1 MSQEVSQVVPLAE
14 TDTATDTAGAA
25 APQEQPGEELDV
37 RAAPGTDR
45 LGMSIIGAMP
55 SGKRV
60 RARLSRF
67 NAPWQSATLIS
78 EELQPLI
85 DAHRG
90 AHPKADIRLLQRA
103 YETASRWH
111 AGQFRKSG
119 DEYITHPLAVAS
131 ILADLGMDTTTLVA
145 ALLHDTI
152 EDTEYTL
159 EQVRA
164 DFGDEVGLLVDGVT
178 KLDKVKLG
186 DSAKAETIRKM
197 VVSTAKDPR
206 VLVVKLADRLHN
218 MRTLNF
224 LPPPKREQ
232 KARETL
238 EILAPLAHRLG
249 MNTVKWELEDLSFAT
264 LFPKRFKEIQRLV
277 GEHTPQRDGLL
288 RQVTDRVGQDLRGA
302 KINAKVSGRPKH
314 LYSIYQKMIVRG
326 RDFNEIYDLVGVRIL
341 VDTVRDCY
349 AALGVIHAAWQPVPG
364 RFKDYIA
371 MPKMN
376 FYQSLHTTVIGPT
389 GKPVEMQIRTHAMHG
404 TAEYGIAAHWK
415 YKEGKA
421 STMAGPSTHID
432 GMTWL
437 RQLLDWQRETS
448 DPGEFLDALRHDLSS
463 QEVFVFTPKGEVI
476 ALPNGSTPVDF
487 AYAVHTEVGHRCI
500 GARVNSKL
508 VPLESTLSNGDVV
521 EIFTSKSET
530 AGPTQDWL
538 GFVKSS
544 RARTKI
550 RQYFNKERRD
560 EAIDAGKDMLAR
572 AMRRQG
578 LPLQRLLTAGGLLAI
593 ARELHLG
600 DITALYAA
608 VGEGQVSA
616 QAVVQRLVAGY
627 GGEEGTLEDIS
638 EITVPSR
645 PGRTTRPG
653 HDPGVE
659 VKGVSNVWIKLARC
673 CTPVPGDTIFGFM
686 TRSGGISV
694 HREDCT
700 NSEELKAQGERLVEV
715 SWKPTAGSMF
725 LVAIQVEALDR
736 HKLLADITRALSE
749 ERVNI
754 LSATV
759 TTTRD
764 RIAVSRFS
772 FEMADPKHLGHLLN
786 AVRNVE
792 GVMDCY
798 RVTSGA

>member
-1 MSQEVSQVVPLAE
+1 MSQEVSPAATVAE
-14 TDTATDTAGAA
+14 TQAA
-25 APQEQPGEELDV
+25 VPPDAANGQTGPAEQTPEV

-45 LGMSIIGAMP
+45 LGMSIIGAVP
-55 SGKRV
+55 SGRRV

-67 NAPWQSATLIS
+67 NAPWQSASIS
-78 EELQPLI
+78 EELEPLI
-85 DAHRG
+85 GAHRA
-90 AHPKADIRLLQRA
+90 AHPKADIKVLQKA
-103 YETASRWH
+103 YETARQWH
-111 AGQFRKSG
+111 DGQFRKSG

-164 DFGDEVGLLVDGVT
+164 DFGEEVALLVDGVT

-249 MNTVKWELEDLSFAT
+249 MNTVKWELEDLSFAH

-277 GEHTPQRDGLL
+277 GEHTPQRDNLL
-288 RQVTDRVGQDLRGA
+288 RQVTDRVGNDLRSA

-421 STMAGPSTHID
+421 ATVTGPSSHID

-463 QEVFVFTPKGEVI
+463 QEVFVFTPKGEVL

-544 RARTKI
+544 RAKTKI

-600 DITALYAA
+600 DITSLYAA
-608 VGEGQVSA
+608 VGEGHVSA
-616 QAVVQRLVAGY
+616 QAVVQKLVAGY
-627 GGEEGTLEDIS
+627 GGEEGALEDIS
-638 EITVPSR
+638 ETTVPTRPSR
-645 PGRTTRPG
+645 TRAPG

-694 HREDCT
+694 HRSDCT
-700 NSEELKAQGERLVEV
+700 NSEELRAQADRVVEV
-715 SWKPTAGSMF
+715 TWKPTAGSMF

-786 AVRNVE
+786 AVRQVE

>member
-1 MSQEVSQVVPLAE
+1 
-14 TDTATDTAGAA
+14 
-25 APQEQPGEELDV
+25 
-37 RAAPGTDR
+37 
-45 LGMSIIGAMP
+45 
-55 SGKRV
+55 
-60 RARLSRF
+60 
-67 NAPWQSATLIS
+67 
-78 EELQPLI
+78 
-85 DAHRG
+85 
-90 AHPKADIRLLQRA
+90 
-103 YETASRWH
+103 
-111 AGQFRKSG
+111 
-119 DEYITHPLAVAS
+119 
-131 ILADLGMDTTTLVA
+131 
-145 ALLHDTI
+145 
-152 EDTEYTL
+152 
-159 EQVRA
+159 
-164 DFGDEVGLLVDGVT
+164 
-178 KLDKVKLG
+178 
-186 DSAKAETIRKM
+186 
-197 VVSTAKDPR
+197 
-206 VLVVKLADRLHN
+206 
-218 MRTLNF
+218 
-224 LPPPKREQ
+224 
-232 KARETL
+232 
-238 EILAPLAHRLG
+238 
-249 MNTVKWELEDLSFAT
+249 
-264 LFPKRFKEIQRLV
+264 
-277 GEHTPQRDGLL
+277 
-288 RQVTDRVGQDLRGA
+288 
-302 KINAKVSGRPKH
+302 
-314 LYSIYQKMIVRG
+314 MIVRG

-376 FYQSLHTTVIGPT
+376 FYQSLHTTVIGPN

-415 YKEGKA
+415 YKEGAKSSS
-421 STMAGPSTHID
+421 STVVRPSSHID

-508 VPLESTLSNGDVV
+508 VPLESVLSNGDVI
-521 EIFTSKSET
+521 EIFTSKSES

-560 EAIDAGKDMLAR
+560 EAIDAGKDSLAR

-593 ARELHLG
+593 ARELHLS
-600 DITALYAA
+600 DITSLYAA

-616 QAVVQRLVAGY
+616 QSVVQRLVAGY
-627 GGEEGTLEDIS
+627 GGEEGAIEDIA
-638 EITVPSR
+638 ETTVPTRPSR
-645 PGRTTRPG
+645 TRAPG
-653 HDPGVE
+653 HDPGVA

-673 CTPVPGDTIFGFM
+673 CTPVPGDQVYGFM

-694 HREDCT
+694 HREDCVNT
-700 NSEELKAQGERLVEV
+700 PDLKAQPERLVEV
-715 SWKPTAGSMF
+715 TWKPTAGSMF

-786 AVRNVE
+786 AVRGVE
-792 GVMDCY
+792 GVMDAY

>member
-1 MSQEVSQVVPLAE
+1 
-14 TDTATDTAGAA
+14 
-25 APQEQPGEELDV
+25 
-37 RAAPGTDR
+37 
-45 LGMSIIGAMP
+45 
-55 SGKRV
+55 
-60 RARLSRF
+60 
-67 NAPWQSATLIS
+67 
-78 EELQPLI
+78 
-85 DAHRG
+85 
-90 AHPKADIRLLQRA
+90 
-103 YETASRWH
+103 
-111 AGQFRKSG
+111 
-119 DEYITHPLAVAS
+119 
-131 ILADLGMDTTTLVA
+131 
-145 ALLHDTI
+145 
-152 EDTEYTL
+152 
-159 EQVRA
+159 
-164 DFGDEVGLLVDGVT
+164 
-178 KLDKVKLG
+178 
-186 DSAKAETIRKM
+186 
-197 VVSTAKDPR
+197 
-206 VLVVKLADRLHN
+206 
-218 MRTLNF
+218 
-224 LPPPKREQ
+224 
-232 KARETL
+232 
-238 EILAPLAHRLG
+238 
-249 MNTVKWELEDLSFAT
+249 
-264 LFPKRFKEIQRLV
+264 
-277 GEHTPQRDGLL
+277 
-288 RQVTDRVGQDLRGA
+288 
-302 KINAKVSGRPKH
+302 
-314 LYSIYQKMIVRG
+314 
-326 RDFNEIYDLVGVRIL
+326 
-341 VDTVRDCY
+341 
-349 AALGVIHAAWQPVPG
+349 
-364 RFKDYIA
+364 
-371 MPKMN
+371 
-376 FYQSLHTTVIGPT
+376 
-389 GKPVEMQIRTHAMHG
+389 
-404 TAEYGIAAHWK
+404 
-415 YKEGKA
+415 
-421 STMAGPSTHID
+421 
-432 GMTWL
+432 MTWL

-463 QEVFVFTPKGEVI
+463 QEVFVFTPKGEVL

-508 VPLESTLSNGDVV
+508 VPLESVLSNGDVV

-600 DITALYAA
+600 DITSLYAA
-608 VGEGQVSA
+608 VGEGQMSA
-616 QAVVQRLVAGY
+616 QAVVQRLIAGY
-627 GGEEGTLEDIS
+627 GGEDGALEDIS
-638 EITVPSR
+638 EMTVPTRPSR
-645 PGRTTRPG
+645 TRAPG

-694 HREDCT
+694 HRDDCT
-700 NSEELKAQGERLVEV
+700 NSEELKQQNERMVEV

-786 AVRNVE
+786 AVRTVE